1 MYAFCTYFQ
10 LVIVLIANDLDTQRT
25 GRASRNDSHPD
36 CSLYV
41 IEIDIVASRL
51 DPPPSKATAWP
62 EGTPRV
68 DGVIICY
75 DASDEA
81 SFSPVESLLGE
92 FSFPNHPAN
101 ANVLAPEGYRAT
113 LKLPVVVLACK
124 SDLQRRVN
132 PELALYLLQRYD
144 VGLVE
149 VNATEEAGK
158 DRLRLSFEWILKVIF
173 RTREFELL

>member
-1 MYAFCTYFQ
+1 MYAFCPYAQ
-10 LVIVLIANDLDTQRT
+10 LVIVLTADDLDTQSV

-51 DPPPSKATAWP
+51 DPPPSKAIAWP

-92 FSFPNHPAN
+92 FSFPRNPAN
-101 ANVLAPEGYRAT
+101 ANDAPEGYRAT
-113 LKLPVVVLACK
+113 LKLPVIVLACK
-124 SDLQRRVN
+124 SDLQRRVI
-132 PELALYLLQRYD
+132 PELALKILQRYD

-149 VNATEEAGK
+149 VTATEDAGK
-158 DRLRLSFEWILKVIF
+158 DRLRRSFEWILKAIF
-173 RTREFELL
+173 WTREFELL